1 MRWATGETIDLE
13 AEDDSEADNPELNQD
28 MQEVSDVDNSEDV
41 D

>member
-13 AEDDSEADNPELNQD
+13 AEDDFEASNPELNQD
-28 MQEVSDVDNSEDV
+28 NQEVADVDNSEDV

>member
-13 AEDDSEADNPELNQD
+13 AEDDFEAGNPELNQD
-28 MQEVSDVDNSEDV
+28 NQEVADVDNSEDV